1 MKRLQV
7 YQFLMEP
14 NGEQQRAMRRI
25 AGSCRY
31 VWNKALALQIE
42 NHKTGEKF
50 IHHFAMCKWLP
61 VWKKEPDLNRAIL
74 DQVWGEFRRQLGYKM
89 DWNGGILLSV
99 ASLPT
104 SQTCPCCGQVAKE
117 NRLKKVEFLCV
128 ACGHADNADVVGAVN
143 MLERGQRLLAC
154 AEEGSGRG
162 RKTTTKPASV
172 KQEPTEVT
180 AHEVSHA

>member
-1 MKRLQV
+1 MCPGLSGLGKG
-7 YQFLMEP
+7 
-14 NGEQQRAMRRI
+14 NSEQHGKGVRQKS
-25 AGSCRY
+25 G
-31 VWNKALALQIE
+31 
-42 NHKTGEKF
+42 
-50 IHHFAMCKWLP
+50 
-61 VWKKEPDLNRAIL
+61 LNRAIL
-74 DQVWGEFRRQLGYKM
+74 DQGWGEFRRQLGYKM

-104 SQTCPCCGQVAKE
+104 CQTCPCCGQVAKE

-128 ACGHADNADVVGAVN
+128 ACGHADNADVVGAIN
-143 MLERGQRLLAC
+143 ISERVQRLLTS

-172 KQEPTEVT
+172 KQESTEVT

>member
-1 MKRLQV
+1 MRICRSAVCPGLSGLGKG
-7 YQFLMEP
+7 
-14 NGEQQRAMRRI
+14 NSEQHGKGVRQKS
-25 AGSCRY
+25 G
-31 VWNKALALQIE
+31 
-42 NHKTGEKF
+42 
-50 IHHFAMCKWLP
+50 
-61 VWKKEPDLNRAIL
+61 LNRAIL
-74 DQVWGEFRRQLGYKM
+74 DQGWGEFRRQLGYKM

-128 ACGHADNADVVGAVN
+128 ACGHADNADVVGAIN
-143 MLERGQRLLAC
+143 ISERVQRLLTS

-172 KQEPTEVT
+172 KQESTEVT

>member
-1 MKRLQV
+1 MRICRSAVCPGLSGLGKG
-7 YQFLMEP
+7 
-14 NGEQQRAMRRI
+14 NSEQHGKGVSQKS
-25 AGSCRY
+25 G
-31 VWNKALALQIE
+31 V
-42 NHKTGEKF
+42 
-50 IHHFAMCKWLP
+50 
-61 VWKKEPDLNRAIL
+61 NRAIL
-74 DQVWGEFRRQLGYKM
+74 DQGWGEFRRQLGYKM

-128 ACGHADNADVVGAVN
+128 ACGHADNADVVGAIN
-143 MLERGQRLLAC
+143 ISERVQRLLTS

-172 KQEPTEVT
+172 KQESTEVT